1 MNYRQPPRTVN
12 IAVVVAIRVKALA
25 SLPYTRPLRFLFN
38 VWIGLRQTIQRLYYL
53 RFFLSLSYQSHCHAP
68 WISCGS
74 YGFFSFCFFFFG
86 VGAPGAA
93 LYETKKFFF
102 SRVMFFVFLYL
113 VEYRHKGICT
123 FFHRVYCATSA
134 TSFRGS
140 GCAVS
145 LLSARV
151 TSFIFSLPF
160 LYFHVIFSS
169 TSFYLC
175 VLRNITRRDTQ
186 YNLFCQRHSLF
197 WRP

>member
-1 MNYRQPPRTVN
+1 MNFV
-12 IAVVVAIRVKALA
+12 
-25 SLPYTRPLRFLFN
+25 RFL
-38 VWIGLRQTIQRLYYL
+38 R
-53 RFFLSLSYQSHCHAP
+53 
-68 WISCGS
+68 
-74 YGFFSFCFFFFG
+74 FFSFCFFFFVFFFFG

-175 VLRNITRRDTQ
+175 VLRNIFQDEIHSTIISQ
-186 YNLFCQRHSLF
+186 HLFCQRHSLF
-197 WRP
+197 